1 MSHGAGF
8 KAWLFHVHPSLRTSL
23 GPCTQRTSN
32 ALLSWLLPLTPQADT
47 SEGEAL
53 MFDDQGFVSV
63 LVRDGVLTLYYWTA
77 SSPDPVA
84 VINLPAAA

>member
-1 MSHGAGF
+1 
-8 KAWLFHVHPSLRTSL
+8 
-23 GPCTQRTSN
+23 
-32 ALLSWLLPLTPQADT
+32 
-47 SEGEAL
+47 

>member
-1 MSHGAGF
+1 MSIAHSE
-8 KAWLFHVHPSLRTSL
+8 HVATPWNPAPNAPPNLPCPGSCPPPS
-23 GPCTQRTSN
+23 
-32 ALLSWLLPLTPQADT
+32 QADT
-47 SEGEAL
+47 SVGEAL